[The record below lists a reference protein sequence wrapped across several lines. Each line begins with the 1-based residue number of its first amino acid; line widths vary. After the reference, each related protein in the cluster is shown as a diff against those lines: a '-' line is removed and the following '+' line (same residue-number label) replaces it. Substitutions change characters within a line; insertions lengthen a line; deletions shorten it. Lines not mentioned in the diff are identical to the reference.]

1 MTTKKTDSLLNLS
14 DLAARLGKNRS
25 TLSRHCT
32 RLGLGTRTKR
42 GIELTDAEVKELA
55 AAVALARVGN
65 PTFRER

>member
-1 MTTKKTDSLLNLS
+1 MTTERMNLS
-14 DLAARLGKNRS
+14 DLAKRLGKNRA

-65 PTFRER
+65 PTFGQR